1 MNYNVYY
8 YYDAP
13 KSRTGG
19 LSSYGVFD
27 AQSADDARQQA
38 DNWLRERHGDG
49 HYNIWDIMP
58 SHEFVDEDDYATGL

>member
-13 KSRTGG
+13 TSRRGK

-27 AQSADDARQQA
+27 ARNEDHAMQLADS
-38 DNWLRERHGDG
+38 WLNERHGDG
-49 HYNIWDIMP
+49 HYYVWHIMP
-58 SHEFVDEDDYATGL
+58 SAEFIDEDDYSTGF